1 MKIFISIASY
11 QDSFLASTMLSAYE
25 AAKYKDSLVFGVLDQ
40 SDSAL
45 PELPFASQIRYMHLN
60 PVHARGPSW
69 ARSVI
74 QSFVSDED
82 YFLQIDS
89 HTLFRRG
96 WDEFLVGYWER
107 LKEYHA
113 KPIISNYPRGFRP
126 QEGQSGKLSF
136 ELERPNFSG
145 VYPMRVK
152 SEHEFK
158 EEYCFAQHCLPHD
171 RAFPEHGYLL
181 GAGFIFCSTEWVH
194 EVPYDRFL
202 YFHGEEQAMMLRSFT
217 RGYSVF
223 HVPDVPIFHKYNDEE
238 NKDDRPLHWDQAED
252 SKRDRPWYF
261 FKNEAIKR
269 FEAMMEGRLPR
280 HFCLGSERS
289 LADYRHISGICF
301 DTRMVVDKQKAY
313 HGALAETFDWK
324 MTLDEAIATHAKSGS
339 QQKKER
345 VEEL

>member
-11 QDSFLASTMLSAYE
+11 QDSFLANTILSAYE
-25 AAKYKDSLVFGVLDQ
+25 AAKYKDALVFGVLDQ
-40 SDSAL
+40 SDTVL
-45 PELPFASQIRYMHLN
+45 QGLPFSNQIRYMHLN
-60 PVHARGPSW
+60 PLHARGPSW

-126 QEGQSGKLSF
+126 RQEQSGKLGF
-136 ELERPNFSG
+136 DLERPNFNG

-152 SEHEFK
+152 SEDEFK
-158 EEYCFAQHCLPHD
+158 EDCCFAQHCLPHD
-171 RAFPEHGYLL
+171 RAVPEHGYLL
-181 GAGFIFCSTEWVH
+181 GAGFVFCSTEWVH

-238 NKDDRPLHWDQAED
+238 NKDDRPLHWDEAED
-252 SKRDRPWYF
+252 SRRERPWYF
-261 FKNEAIKR
+261 FKNEAVKR
-269 FEAMMEGRLPR
+269 FEAMMAGTLPP

-289 LADYRHISGICF
+289 LADYRLISGICF
-301 DTRMVVDKQKAY
+301 ESRMVVDQQKAY
-313 HGALAETFDWK
+313 HGALTETFDWR
-324 MTLDEAIATHAKSGS
+324 MTLDEAIEGQKESENE
-339 QQKKER
+339 QQKMAGE
-345 VEEL
+345 VA